1 MKVKEKLDSIEE
13 SAERVVRAPPPKKR
27 KRICGV
33 CWKQE
38 RVHSQY
44 LASNFSRRSRF
55 SSSTHDSFHDSRTRQ
70 LSLQFQQLLDR
81 LLMSVVRSLHFLSHY
96 ASAHF
101 ISHVL

>member
-13 SAERVVRAPPPKKR
+13 NAERVDRAPPPKKR
-27 KRICGV
+27 KRIYGV

-55 SSSTHDSFHDSRTRQ
+55 SSSTHDSFHASHTRQ